1 MIIKQNEIFMNAYD
15 AGKKTSMSF
24 MKQNEDSNVNINL
37 ISINQSLDK
46 NTFEAKLMI
55 KQVKEQ
61 TDNN

>member
-24 MKQNEDSNVNINL
+24 MKQNEDSNVNVNL

-46 NTFEAKLMI
+46 NTFEAKFMI
-55 KQVKEQ
+55 K
-61 TDNN
+61 

>member
-1 MIIKQNEIFMNAYD
+1 MFMNAYD